1 MRRIEIQNETHPL
14 YEPLNLTYCDS
25 FFERLKGLMFRKKLS
40 KNDGIILAEDS
51 ESRLNSAIHMFFMNF
66 DIATIW
72 VNTKYIVVDVK
83 LAHKWRPYYSPAR
96 PARFTIET
104 RVEYLPLFKIGDQ
117 LAFHDC

>member
-14 YEPLNLTYCDS
+14 YEPLRVAYFDS
-25 FFERLKGLMFRKKLS
+25 FFERLKGLMFRKQLS
-40 KNDGIILAEDS
+40 KNEGIILAEDS

-72 VNTKYIVVDVK
+72 VNTKCIVVDVK
-83 LAHKWRPYYSPAR
+83 LARKWRPYYSPAL

-104 RVEYLPLFKIGDQ
+104 RAEYLPLFKIGDQ